1 MSDNALLR
9 PNRFG
14 IFLPPYNIAGI
25 SPNVLLKQ
33 AMDLVVHADEFGL
46 DEAWIGEHHSGGAEI
61 IGSPEVMLAALSQVT
76 SNIRLGTGVNSLS
89 YHHPFNLAERL
100 MLVDQLSKGRA
111 MMGFGPGQLVS
122 DAYMMGVDT
131 NRQREM
137 MAESAEAIVRL
148 INGEIVTMETDWFKL
163 DEARLQVLPY
173 NRRKPFDM
181 VVASVAS
188 PSGPRTAGRLGTGML
203 TMSVA
208 GAGDSLRSAWSVAE
222 TEAEYAG
229 TTISRENWR
238 LSNFMH
244 LADTEEQARKDFEYG
259 FAEMWDYLGQISV
272 IPKADTDD
280 LNEKIDAALET
291 GIIFLGTPDS
301 AIEYIESLVEETG
314 GFGCF
319 LMNTN
324 DFASPAAQ
332 LRSIELMA
340 ERVAPHFRGQF
351 DGVDASRDW
360 TLAKRNETG
369 ETIWKDQAVNAIELA
384 TKQYE
389 EEVARREQAAS

>member
-1 MSDNALLR
+1 MSTNEFLR

-33 AMDLVVHADEFGL
+33 AMDLVIHADRFGL
-46 DEAWIGEHHSGGAEI
+46 DEAWMGEHHSGGAEV
-61 IGSPEVMLAALSQVT
+61 IGSPETILAALSQVT

-89 YHHPFNLAERL
+89 YHNPFNLAERL

-122 DAYMMGVDT
+122 DAYMLGVDT
-131 NRQREM
+131 NRQRDM
-137 MAESAEAIVRL
+137 MAEAAEAIVRL
-148 INGEIVTMETDWFKL
+148 IRGEVVTMETDWFTLK
-163 DEARLQVLPY
+163 EARLQVLPY
-173 NRRKPFDM
+173 DRRKPFDT

-188 PSGPRTAGRLGTGML
+188 PSGPRTAGRLGAGML

-208 GAGDSLRSAWSVAE
+208 GAGDSLRNAWSVAQ
-222 TEAEYAG
+222 TEAEFYG

-244 LADTEEQARKDFEYG
+244 LADSVDQARKDFEYG

-272 IPKADTDD
+272 IPKAETTD
-280 LNEKIDAALET
+280 LNEKIDAAVET
-291 GIIFLGTPDS
+291 GIIFLGTPDT
-301 AIEYIESLVEETG
+301 AIEYIEGLVEETG

-332 LRSIELMA
+332 MRSIELMA
-340 ERVAPHFRGQF
+340 ERVVPHFRGQF
-351 DGVDASRDW
+351 NGVDDSRDW
-360 TLAKRNETG
+360 TLAKRNESG
-369 ETIWKDQAVNAIELA
+369 ETIWKDQAVTAIELA

-389 EEVARREQAAS
+389 EEVSQRVNAMG